1 MNKKKT
7 TLYVTQA
14 AVIAAAYAAVTVL
27 QNVILPGTASM
38 AVQVRVSEALN
49 VLTLL
54 TPAAIPGLTIGC
66 LIANLTTGCV
76 IWDVIFGS
84 LATLIGA
91 MGTYLLRKHEFLC
104 TLPPVIANMLIVP
117 AVLIF
122 AYKIPEVIYAGVNVT
137 YLFTAVTVGIGEVI
151 TICVIG
157 SILLKI
163 LKRYRNVLFPI
174 AQK

>member
-1 MNKKKT
+1 MRNKN
-7 TLYVTQA
+7 VVFITQA
-14 AVIAAAYAAVTVL
+14 AMIAAIYYVL
-27 QNVILPGTASM
+27 TWVSASFNL
-38 AVQVRVSEALN
+38 ASGSVQMRLSEALCI
-49 VLTLL
+49 LPFF

-66 LIANLTTGCV
+66 LIANLTTG
-76 IWDVIFGS
+76 
-84 LATLIGA
+84 
-91 MGTYLLRKHEFLC
+91 YLLRKHEFLC

-122 AYKIPEVIYAGVNVT
+122 AYKIPAVIYAGVNVT

-163 LKRYRNVLFPI
+163 LKRYRSVLFPI

>member
-1 MNKKKT
+1 MRNKN
-7 TLYVTQA
+7 VVFITQA
-14 AVIAAAYAAVTVL
+14 AMIAAIYYVL
-27 QNVILPGTASM
+27 TWVSASFNL
-38 AVQVRVSEALN
+38 ASGSVQMRLSEALCI
-49 VLTLL
+49 LPFF

-163 LKRYRNVLFPI
+163 LKRYRSVLFPI
-174 AQK
+174 FQN